1 MSISRTMN
9 MTEGNTLKLLTVFS
23 IPMLIG
29 NLFQQAYNLADSMI
43 VGKFLGADA
52 LAAVGAT
59 GAVTFLFFSVCNG
72 ISSGGGII
80 TARYFGAG
88 EDLNVKKAIANSAYI
103 MFSVSILT
111 GLIAFLLT
119 PAVLTFMGTP
129 ETILPDSITYMRMS
143 CIGVP
148 FIGVYNYAS
157 SMLRALGDSRTPLY
171 FLIVSC
177 FLNILMDLLFVR
189 VFGMGVFGAAFAT
202 IIAQLISGFGCL
214 MFALKTNAYFRLN
227 RSDMR
232 PDRHI
237 IWQAVRLG
245 LPLAMQWSLIA
256 VSTSALQRFVNG
268 FGTVAMAAFTA
279 TNRVEQLIQQ
289 PFGSLSAGLSTYSAQ
304 NYGAGRYDRLK
315 EGFRD
320 SMLITAGISL
330 AALIAVQIF
339 SSSIIRWFVNEAD
352 VIELGGQA
360 LRITSWFYIFL
371 GTIYAARG
379 ILNGVGDILFSFING
394 FIEMLSRIFLPMI
407 IVAVTTLGVWSIW
420 WTAGLA
426 WFLSALFCVLRY
438 VFWKRKRKALLDG
451 AASRQAE
458 MQ

>member
-1 MSISRTMN
+1 MRYSRTLN
-9 MTEGNTLKLLTVFS
+9 MTEGNPMKLLTVFS

-29 NLFQQAYNLADSMI
+29 NFFQQAYNLADSMI

-59 GAVTFLFFSVCNG
+59 GAITFLFFSVCNG

-88 EDLNVKKAIANSAYI
+88 ENTNVKKSIANSAYI
-103 MFSVSILT
+103 MFSISLLT
-111 GLIAFLLT
+111 GVIAFLLT
-119 PAVLTFMGTP
+119 PAALNFMGTP
-129 ETILPDSITYMRMS
+129 AAVLPNSIIYMRMS

-171 FLIVSC
+171 FLIVAC
-177 FLNILMDLLFVR
+177 LLNVFMDLLFVK
-189 VFGMGVFGAAFAT
+189 VFNMGVFGAALAT
-202 IIAQLISGFGCL
+202 IIAQFLSGFNCML
-214 MFALKTNAYFRLN
+214 FALRKNPYFHLSRDELT
-227 RSDMR
+227 

-268 FGTVAMAAFTA
+268 FGTVAMAAYTA

-289 PFGSLSAGLSTYSAQ
+289 PYGSLSTGLSTYSAQ
-304 NYGAGRYDRLK
+304 NFGAGKTNRLK
-315 EGFRD
+315 EGLRD
-320 SMLITAGISL
+320 GMIITAILSL
-330 AALIAVQIF
+330 LAFILAQF
-339 SSSIIRWFVNEAD
+339 FHNNIIQLFVNEPD
-352 VIELGGQA
+352 VIALGGQA

-371 GTIYAARG
+371 GTIYAVRG

-394 FIEMLSRIFLPMI
+394 FIEMLSRIFLPIMI
-407 IVAVTTLGVWSIW
+407 VSVTNLGVWSIW
-420 WTAGLA
+420 WTAGLC

-438 VFWKRKRKALLDG
+438 IFWKKKKAMLTTG
-451 AASRQAE
+451 KSV
-458 MQ
+458 

>member
-1 MSISRTMN
+1 MSTSRTLN
-9 MTEGNTLKLLTVFS
+9 MTEGNTLRLLTVFS

-88 EDLNVKKAIANSAYI
+88 EDQNVKKAIANSAYI

-119 PAVLTFMGTP
+119 PTVLTFMGTP

-148 FIGVYNYAS
+148 FIGVYNYSS

-202 IIAQLISGFGCL
+202 IIAQFISGFGCL
-214 MFALKTNAYFRLN
+214 MYALKTNAYFRLN
-227 RSDMR
+227 RSDLR

-289 PFGSLSAGLSTYSAQ
+289 PYGSLSAGLSTYSAQ

-320 SMLITAGISL
+320 SMLITAGLSL

-451 AASRQAE
+451 VASQQAA

>member
-1 MSISRTMN
+1 MRSSRTLN
-9 MTEGNTLKLLTVFS
+9 MTEGNTLRLLTVFS

-29 NLFQQAYNLADSMI
+29 NLFQQAYNLADSII
-43 VGKFLGADA
+43 VGRFLGANA

-59 GAVTFLFFSVCNG
+59 GAGTFLFFSVCNG

-88 EDLNVKKAIANSAYI
+88 DDQNVKKAIANSAYI
-103 MFSVSILT
+103 MFSISLLT
-111 GLIAFLLT
+111 GILAYVLT
-119 PAVLTFMGTP
+119 PAVLGFMGTP
-129 ETILPDSITYMRMS
+129 AEVLPDSITYMQMS

-202 IIAQLISGFGCL
+202 MIAQFISGFGCL
-214 MFALKTNAYFRLN
+214 LWAWKRNEYFHLN
-227 RSDMR
+227 RNDRR

-237 IWQAVRLG
+237 ILQAVRLG

-256 VSTSALQRFVNG
+256 VSTSALQRFVNS
-268 FGTVAMAAFTA
+268 FSTVAMAAFTA
-279 TNRVEQLIQQ
+279 TNKIEQFIQL
-289 PFGSLSAGLSTYSAQ
+289 PFGSLSSGLSTYSAQ
-304 NYGAGRYDRLK
+304 NYGAGKMHRLK
-315 EGFRD
+315 EGFRV
-320 SMLITAGISL
+320 SLLITL
-330 AALIAVQIF
+330 AFFALVLVIVQIF
-339 SSSIIRWFVNEAD
+339 SKEIISIFVAEPE
-352 VIELGGQA
+352 VIEMGGKA
-360 LRITSWFYIFL
+360 LRITSWFFIFL

-394 FIEMLSRIFLPMI
+394 FIEMLSRIFLPML
-407 IVAVTTLGVWSIW
+407 IVAITTLGVWSIW
-420 WTAGLA
+420 WTAALT

-438 VFWKRKRKALLDG
+438 FFWKKKHAHELNMSE
-451 AASRQAE
+451 ATEA
-458 MQ
+458 

>member
-1 MSISRTMN
+1 MSTSRTMN
-9 MTEGNTLKLLTVFS
+9 MTEGNTFRLLTVFS

-80 TARYFGAG
+80 TSRYFGAG
-88 EDLNVKKAIANSAYI
+88 DDANVKKSIANSAYI
-103 MFSVSILT
+103 MFSIGILT
-111 GLIAFLLT
+111 GLIAYLLT
-119 PAVLTFMGTP
+119 PTVLNFMGTP
-129 ETILPDSITYMRMS
+129 KSILPDSITYMRMS

-148 FIGVYNYAS
+148 FIGIYNYAS

-171 FLIVSC
+171 FLIISC
-177 FLNILMDLLFVR
+177 FLNVCMDLFFVK
-189 VFGMGVFGAAFAT
+189 VLNLGVFGAAFAT
-202 IIAQLISGFGCL
+202 IIAQFLSGFGCL
-214 MFALKTNAYFRLN
+214 LYALKRNPYFHLSRED
-227 RSDMR
+227 RQ
-232 PDRHI
+232 PDRRI

-256 VSTSALQRFVNG
+256 ISTSALQRFVNG

-289 PFGSLSAGLSTYSAQ
+289 PFGSLSSGLSTYSAQ
-304 NYGAGRYDRLK
+304 NYGAGKFSRLK

-320 SMLITAGISL
+320 SMLITAAISL
-330 AALIAVQIF
+330 LALLAARIF
-339 SSSIIRWFVNEAD
+339 SNEIISWFVNEKE
-352 VIELGGQA
+352 VIEMGGEA
-360 LRITSWFYIFL
+360 LKITSWFYIFL

-394 FIEMLSRIFLPMI
+394 FIEMLSRIFLPML
-407 IVAVTTLGVWSIW
+407 IVAITTLGVWSIW

-426 WFLSALFCVLRY
+426 WFLSAFFCVLRY
-438 VFWKRKRKALLDG
+438 VFWKRKHAALLSG
-451 AASRQAE
+451 ATEAAN
-458 MQ
+458 

>member
-1 MSISRTMN
+1 MSASRTMN
-9 MTEGNTLKLLTVFS
+9 MTEGNSLKLLTVFS

-43 VGKFLGADA
+43 VGKFLGANA

-72 ISSGGGII
+72 ISSGGGIV

-88 EDLNVKKAIANSAYI
+88 EDTNVRKSIANSAYI

-119 PAVLTFMGTP
+119 PAVLSFMGTP
-129 ETILPDSITYMRMS
+129 QNILPDSITYMRMS

-148 FIGVYNYAS
+148 FIGVYNYSS

-177 FLNILMDLLFVR
+177 FLNVIMDLLFVR
-189 VFGMGVFGAAFAT
+189 VFGLGVFGAAFAT
-202 IIAQLISGFGCL
+202 IIAQFISGFGCL
-214 MFALKTNAYFRLN
+214 IYALKKNPYFRLT
-227 RSDMR
+227 RSDLV

-268 FGTVAMAAFTA
+268 FGTAAMAAFTA

-304 NYGAGRYDRLK
+304 NYGAGKYTRLK

-320 SMLITAGISL
+320 SMLITAGLSL
-330 AALIAVQIF
+330 AALIAVQLF
-339 SSSIIRWFVNEAD
+339 SNGIIRWFVNEAD
-352 VIELGGQA
+352 VIDLGGEA

-426 WFLSALFCVLRY
+426 WFFSALFCVLRY
-438 VFWKRKRKALLDG
+438 VFWKKKRAALLSG
-451 AASRQAE
+451 KSIPEKNLA
-458 MQ
+458 

>member
-1 MSISRTMN
+1 MSTSRTMN
-9 MTEGNTLKLLTVFS
+9 MTEGNTFRLLTVFS

-80 TARYFGAG
+80 TSRYFGAG
-88 EDLNVKKAIANSAYI
+88 DDANVKKSIANSAYI
-103 MFSVSILT
+103 MFSISILT
-111 GLIAFLLT
+111 GLIAYLLT
-119 PAVLTFMGTP
+119 PTVLNFMGTP
-129 ETILPDSITYMRMS
+129 KSILPDSITYMRMS

-148 FIGVYNYAS
+148 FIGIYNYAS

-171 FLIVSC
+171 FLIISC
-177 FLNILMDLLFVR
+177 FLNVCMDLFFVK
-189 VFGMGVFGAAFAT
+189 VLNLGVFGAAFAT
-202 IIAQLISGFGCL
+202 IIAQFLSGFGCL
-214 MFALKTNAYFRLN
+214 LYALKRNPYFHLSRED
-227 RSDMR
+227 RQ
-232 PDRHI
+232 PDRRI

-256 VSTSALQRFVNG
+256 ISTSALQRFVNG

-289 PFGSLSAGLSTYSAQ
+289 PFGSLSSGLSTYSAQ
-304 NYGAGRYDRLK
+304 NYGAGKFSRLK

-320 SMLITAGISL
+320 SMLITAAISL
-330 AALIAVQIF
+330 LALLAARIF
-339 SSSIIRWFVNEAD
+339 SNEIISWFVNEKE
-352 VIELGGQA
+352 VIEMGGEA
-360 LRITSWFYIFL
+360 LKITSWFYIFL

-394 FIEMLSRIFLPMI
+394 FIEMLSRIFLPML
-407 IVAVTTLGVWSIW
+407 IVAITTLGVWSIW

-426 WFLSALFCVLRY
+426 WFLSAFFCVLRY
-438 VFWKRKRKALLDG
+438 VFWKRKHAALLSG
-451 AASRQAE
+451 ATEAAN
-458 MQ
+458 